1 MAGKQGGLTMLV
13 DVCKQVAKNFG
24 MGVGP
29 IRNWRLKRMR
39 AASQTFSTNDEF
51 VERYALLA
59 PRHLLG
65 SLPSLNGLHI
75 AEIGP
80 GDYLTSGFA
89 LLAAGAASYTVIDRF
104 PGNYDSPEA
113 KRWYAA
119 IEEAW
124 PRLMPDHPW
133 PEYLRA
139 ADFPEAYR
147 DRWQLVDAPI
157 EEIHPDREYDVV
169 CSYQVGEHVSDIH
182 AFAKMNARLLAPEG
196 LAAHRVDFGPH
207 DCWFYYEQPLTFL
220 RFPDWL
226 WHMMGSNRGIP
237 NRRRHHEF
245 TAAFTEAGLRVEATD
260 VAYFRDDQIDQKNMA
275 KRFRAMP
282 YESLKVGTAVYLCRP

>member
-1 MAGKQGGLTMLV
+1 MASSKNGLTMVV

-24 MGVGP
+24 MGIKPV
-29 IRNWRLKRMR
+29 REWRLRRMR
-39 AASQTFSTNDEF
+39 AASQVFSTDDEF
-51 VERYALLA
+51 IERYALLA

-75 AEIGP
+75 AELGP

-113 KRWYAA
+113 KRWYVAVQ
-119 IEEAW
+119 EAW

-147 DRWQLVDAPI
+147 DRWRLISAPI
-157 EEIHPDREYDVV
+157 EDIQPDRQYDVV
-169 CSYQVGEHVSDIH
+169 CSYQVGEHVSDIV
-182 AFAKMNARLLAPEG
+182 AFAKMNARLLAPDG

-207 DCWFYYEQPLTFL
+207 DCWFYYPDPLTFL
-220 RFPDWL
+220 RFPEWL
-226 WHMMGSNRGIP
+226 WKLMGSNRGIP
-237 NRRRHHEF
+237 NRRRFHEF
-245 TAAFTEAGLRVEATD
+245 NAAFAEAGLKVETTD
-260 VAYFRDDQIDQKNMA
+260 LSYFDEDKIDRKA
-275 KRFRAMP
+275 LGKRFRSMP
-282 YESLKVGTAVYLCRP
+282 YESIRVGTAVYLCRP

>member
-1 MAGKQGGLTMLV
+1 MASEKNGLTMVV

-24 MGVGP
+24 MGIKP
-29 IRNWRLKRMR
+29 IREWRLRQMR
-39 AASQTFSTNDEF
+39 AASQVFSTDDEF

-65 SLPSLNGLHI
+65 LLPNLKDLHI

-119 IEEAW
+119 VQEAW

-133 PEYLRA
+133 PEYLQA
-139 ADFPEAYR
+139 ADFPEGYR
-147 DRWQLVDAPI
+147 DRWQLISVPI
-157 EEIHPDREYDVV
+157 EDIQPDRQYDVV
-169 CSYQVGEHVSDIH
+169 CSYQVGEHVSDIV
-182 AFAKMNARLLAPEG
+182 AFAKMNARLLAANG

-207 DCWFYYEQPLTFL
+207 DCWFYYPNPLTFL

-226 WHMMGSNRGIP
+226 WKLMGSNRGIP

-245 TAAFTEAGLRVEATD
+245 KAAFAEAGLNVESTD
-260 VAYFRDDQIDQKNMA
+260 MAFFNDDQIKTANLA
-275 KRFRAMP
+275 KRFRSMP
-282 YESLKVGTAVYLCRP
+282 HESLKVGTAVYLCRP